1 MQRLRDLALEV
12 LNEYQL
18 LSQEFGSYQ
27 KISGLNCVEG
37 CGACCNNP
45 QVEASVLEMLPL
57 ALHLFDTGQAEAYLQ
72 QMHDSGGFACHLFQ
86 RHSLDG
92 MKGACTVYEWRPGIC
107 RMFGVAGYRTKTDQ
121 PTLSVCA
128 TIKASKPQRFADA
141 LIAMSTSTPPMLAH
155 GRQRIAKIDY
165 ALGEKLMPIN
175 EALVAALE
183 KVLTQAAYSA
193 LDDGNVAA

>member
-18 LSQEFGSYQ
+18 LSEEFGSYQ
-27 KISGLNCVEG
+27 KQSGLHCLAG

-45 QVEASVLEMLPL
+45 QVEASILEMLPL
-57 ALHLFDTGQAEAYLQ
+57 ALHLFDIGQAELYLE
-72 QMHDSGGFACHLFQ
+72 QMRDSGGFACHLFQ

-107 RMFGVAGYRTKTDQ
+107 RMFGVAGYRSKTEL
-121 PTLSVCA
+121 PVLSVCG
-128 TIKASKPQRFADA
+128 TIKNSVPAKYADA
-141 LIAMSTSTPPMLAH
+141 LIAVSTSSPPMLAY
-155 GRQRIAKIDY
+155 GRQRVAKIDY

-175 EALVAALE
+175 QALLRALE
-183 KVLTQAAYSA
+183 KVLTQAAYCT

>member
-18 LSQEFGSYQ
+18 LSEEFGSFQ
-27 KISGLNCVEG
+27 AQAGLHCLSG

-57 ALHLFDTGQAEAYLQ
+57 ALHLFDTGQAEHYLE
-72 QMHDSGGFACHLFQ
+72 QMQDSGGFACHLFE

-92 MKGACTVYEWRPGIC
+92 LKGACSVYEWRPGIC
-107 RMFGVAGYRTKTDQ
+107 RMFGVAGYRSKTDV
-121 PTLSVCA
+121 PTLSICS
-128 TIKASKPQRFADA
+128 TIKNQMPAKYADA
-141 LIAMSTSTPPMLAH
+141 LIAVTTSSPPMLTH

-165 ALGEKLMPIN
+165 TLGDKLLPIN
-175 EALVAALE
+175 LALQLALE
-183 KVLTQAAYSA
+183 KVLMLSTYGSVN
-193 LDDGNVAA
+193 DGGVAA

>member
-27 KISGLNCVEG
+27 KTSGLNCVEG

-72 QMHDSGGFACHLFQ
+72 QMHDSGGFACHLFLFRCALPCVSVRRRQ
-86 RHSLDG
+86 GWSPQGQGRIRQH
-92 MKGACTVYEWRPGIC
+92 
-107 RMFGVAGYRTKTDQ
+107 Q
-121 PTLSVCA
+121 PS
-128 TIKASKPQRFADA
+128 
-141 LIAMSTSTPPMLAH
+141 
-155 GRQRIAKIDY
+155 Y
-165 ALGEKLMPIN
+165 
-175 EALVAALE
+175 
-183 KVLTQAAYSA
+183 
-193 LDDGNVAA
+193 

>member
-18 LSQEFGSYQ
+18 LSEEFGSYQ
-27 KISGLNCVEG
+27 AQAGLHCLSG

-57 ALHLFDTGQAEAYLQ
+57 ALHLFDTGQAEHYLK
-72 QMHDSGGFACHLFQ
+72 QMQDSGGFACHLFE

-92 MKGACTVYEWRPGIC
+92 LKGACSVYEWRPGIC
-107 RMFGVAGYRTKTDQ
+107 RMFGVAGYRSKTDV
-121 PTLSVCA
+121 PTLSVCS
-128 TIKASKPQRFADA
+128 TIKNQMPAKYADA
-141 LIAMSTSTPPMLAH
+141 LIAVTTSSPPMLTH

-175 EALVAALE
+175 QALVAALE
-183 KVLTQAAYSA
+183 KVLMQAAYSQVN
-193 LDDGNVAA
+193 DGNVAA